1 MTETDSKEHHE
12 VERRIPAKTT
22 ELQ

>member
-12 VERRIPAKTT
+12 VARRIPAKTT